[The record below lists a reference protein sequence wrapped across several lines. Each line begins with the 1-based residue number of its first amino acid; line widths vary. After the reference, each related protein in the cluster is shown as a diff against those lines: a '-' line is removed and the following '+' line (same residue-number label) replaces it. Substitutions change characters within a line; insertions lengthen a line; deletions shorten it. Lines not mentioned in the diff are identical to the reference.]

1 MSYVRR
7 LFLLLVPLSALL
19 AVGGAAGSP
28 PTPVSGTFTTTS
40 STFNSVRVAGNNL
53 IVDLSGTVA
62 YGGTFS
68 GTSTINGTLIIHL
81 DENGNIHGAN
91 FTTSRPSPGR

>member
-62 YGGTFS
+62 YTGTFS
-68 GTSTINGTLIIHL
+68 GTSTITLIIHL